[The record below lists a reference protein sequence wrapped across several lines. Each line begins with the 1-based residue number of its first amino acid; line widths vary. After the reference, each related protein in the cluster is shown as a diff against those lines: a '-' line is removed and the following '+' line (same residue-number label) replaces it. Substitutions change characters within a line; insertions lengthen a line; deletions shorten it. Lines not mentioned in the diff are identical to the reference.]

1 MSVQLMVFLMVHA
14 SEGTLT
20 FEVKIKSALEV
31 TIEIH
36 LKMHMMVHLLE
47 QKGAQNYSTKGELE
61 DTLYVTLEG
70 APNVS
75 L

>member
-1 MSVQLMVFLMVHA
+1 MVHA

-36 LKMHMMVHLLE
+36 LKMHMMVQLLE
-47 QKGAQNYSTKGELE
+47 QKGAQN
-61 DTLYVTLEG
+61 
-70 APNVS
+70 
-75 L
+75 